1 MATIILKAFGVESN
15 TEIKKLF
22 ADVDNGPLSF
32 IDETLKKDYTADQNE
47 ALLEI
52 YRKMK
57 PGEPVAID
65 NATSYFM
72 NLFKKFE
79 RYDLDKVGRF
89 KMNQRLNQ
97 DLDINQKENRIL
109 RKEDIVEALHE
120 LIRMNNDQNAI
131 GDNIDHLGNRRIRST
146 GELLQNK
153 FYIALTRLRR
163 IIQDRMTSLDPSTLT
178 PAQLINPRIIT
189 TAINQEFLNTS
200 PLSQF
205 MEQTNVLA
213 ELEHKRRLTGTGPGG
228 IKLKAKSGVEIRDI
242 NSSHYGRICPI
253 NTPEGSN
260 VGLVNELSCYARVN
274 ELGFV
279 ETPYFRVKN
288 GKITDELV

>member
-1 MATIILKAFGVESN
+1 
-15 TEIKKLF
+15 
-22 ADVDNGPLSF
+22 
-32 IDETLKKDYTADQNE
+32 
-47 ALLEI
+47 
-52 YRKMK
+52 
-57 PGEPVAID
+57 
-65 NATSYFM
+65 
-72 NLFKKFE
+72 
-79 RYDLDKVGRF
+79 
-89 KMNQRLNQ
+89 
-97 DLDINQKENRIL
+97 
-109 RKEDIVEALHE
+109 
-120 LIRMNNDQNAI
+120 MNNDVNAE

-279 ETPYFRVKN
+279 ETPYFHVKN

>member
-22 ADVDNGPLSF
+22 SDVDNGDTSF
-32 IDETLKKDYTADQNE
+32 VDETLKKDYTANQEE

-65 NATSYFM
+65 NATAYFT
-72 NLFKKFE
+72 NLFNNFA

-97 DLDINQKENRIL
+97 NLDIHSKEHRVLSKN
-109 RKEDIVEALHE
+109 DIISVIYE
-120 LIRMNNDQNAI
+120 LIRMNNDKNAT

-153 FYIALTRLRR
+153 LYIALTRLRR
-163 IIQDRMTSLDPSTLT
+163 IIQDRMTSLDPATLT

-200 PLSQF
+200 PLSQY

-213 ELEHKRRLTGTGPGG
+213 ELEHKRRLTGTGPG
-228 IKLKAKSGVEIRDI
+228 
-242 NSSHYGRICPI
+242 
-253 NTPEGSN
+253 
-260 VGLVNELSCYARVN
+260 
-274 ELGFV
+274 
-279 ETPYFRVKN
+279 
-288 GKITDELV
+288 